1 MSDFKDIKERALAIL
16 KAYDEL
22 NISQGRKAWS
32 AKDHAMGFVGDVGDL
47 MKLVAAKEG
56 VRAGTD
62 IDSRLGHELAD
73 CLWSI
78 LVIANHY
85 GIDVEKEFVR
95 TMDYLDKRIKTAKET
110 P

>member
-1 MSDFKDIKERALAIL
+1 MSEFEELKQRAIKVRQM
-16 KAYDEL
+16 YDEL
-22 NISQGRKAWS
+22 NQKARNRKWD

-56 VRAGTD
+56 VRAGAD

-78 LVIANHY
+78 FILAEHY
-85 GIDVEKEFVR
+85 DIDLKKEFDR
-95 TMDYLDKRIKTAKET
+95 TMDYLEKRITKERA
-110 P
+110 